1 MNVKHLT
8 IVKDNSIQTRSKDV
22 EPKDQYFDNILKET
36 LARSSVKDTDL
47 LKTGAAIPVLL
58 SFNGG
63 AVPES
68 EKYDLLNKADKLLGL
83 LEDYREKIANPVY
96 SLKEVYPII
105 KSIEEENQRL
115 IPLVDSLPDG
125 ESMKDFLHR
134 LLVTSTVET
143 IKYNRGDYI

>member
-1 MNVKHLT
+1 MNIKQLT
-8 IVKDNSIQTRSKDV
+8 IVKDNSIQTRSKEV
-22 EPKDQYFDNILKET
+22 ETKDQCFDNILKET

-47 LKTGAAIPVLL
+47 LKTAASIPAL
-58 SFNGG
+58 SSLNRG
-63 AVPES
+63 AVPDS
-68 EKYDLLNKADKLLGL
+68 EKAELLNKADKLLGL
-83 LEDYREKIANPVY
+83 LEDYREKIADPVY
-96 SLKEVYPII
+96 SLKEVYPIL